1 MEAWLKERELGNL
14 VETFQKQDIS
24 LDDFPQLNALTLKI
38 MKIPTESAKKF
49 VKEWQIYNTKE
60 NKRDFKRDF
69 SNLSFYPIQ
78 KHDLLEL
85 FNLQRDVLW
94 TPSEVKSDKDKSH
107 IDDLDENTYN
117 LIEFE
122 LCFFS
127 QMDGLINENLIE
139 NFKKET
145 SFYKEAKYFYTI
157 QEYIELVHNQTYSD
171 LIETFIRD
179 PIKKEEAFNAIQNY
193 SSIRNIANLV
203 EKWMDSTR
211 PLMERIIAFACVE
224 GILFQ
229 SAFAAIYWIK
239 KRNILPA
246 LCLANEWIARD
257 EGLHTRFAVR
267 LYQNIV
273 IDGIHPAV
281 SKERIHSI
289 VGEFVE
295 AAEVFNKDA
304 LKADLIGL
312 SLKDLMSYV
321 KCTADVIIGGF
332 GGEKLYNVENRLGD
346 LMAVISL
353 PSKSNFFEKPVTEY
367 GKDSKANYAF
377 AFTDDY

>member
-14 VETFQKQDIS
+14 VEVFQKQDLS
-24 LDDFPQLNALTLKI
+24 FDDFPQINPLTLKLLGVPSEI
-38 MKIPTESAKKF
+38 ALRFKREWKKF
-49 VKEWQIYNTKE
+49 TTKE
-60 NKRDFKRDF
+60 NKRDF
-69 SNLSFYPIQ
+69 SNLSFYPIK
-78 KHDLLEL
+78 KHDLHEL
-85 FNLQRDVLW
+85 FVLQRDLLW
-94 TPSEVKSDKDKSH
+94 TPMEVKSDGDKAH
-107 IDDLDENTYN
+107 VDDLDENTYN
-117 LIEFE
+117 LVEFE

-145 SFYKEAKYFYTI
+145 SFYKEAKNFYTL
-157 QEYIELVHNQTYSD
+157 QEYTELVHNETYSN
-171 LIETFIRD
+171 LIEIFIRD
-179 PIKKEEAFNAIQNY
+179 PKKKEEAFNAIQHY
-193 SSIRNIANLV
+193 PSIKNIANLV
-203 EKWMDSTR
+203 EKWMDNTR

-257 EGLHTRFAVR
+257 EGIHTKFAVR

-273 IDGIHPAV
+273 IDGIYQPV
-281 SKERIHSI
+281 SEEKIHSI

-321 KCTADVIIGGF
+321 KCTADAIIGGF
-332 GGEKLYNVENRLGD
+332 GGEKLYNVENRIGD

-367 GKDSKANYAF
+367 GKDSNVDF
-377 AFTDDY
+377 AFSFTKEY